1 MARLGP
7 PFRPDGWCRLVTSQC
22 RRAGRTSA
30 GRPGLPANACPG
42 HSAGVIRKHRAR
54 GSRPSCPATSPQRT
68 RRPRRCPGREHLYR
82 GGSYRAGSGLFVGP
96 GQEAPEPAGH
106 RVLVIRGSESRP
118 AELLPDRPGMLQPQP
133 SREEMLRDV
142 LAEHLKRPLHAGR
155 HQSRTKSLSETAP
168 HPPSDTDRG
177 FTARPSGRRRADP
190 PGRVVVQT
198 VTMGSRCPQRATLT
212 PWDGGRPRRRRGRGR
227 PQGHRP
233 SAVHRSLVVCTP
245 CWLSNAPAA
254 ACC

>member
-1 MARLGP
+1 VSTFTGVGRIGQVVGCLSARDRRRRSRSAIASWSSEG
-7 PFRPDGWCRLVTSQC
+7 
-22 RRAGRTSA
+22 RRAGRPS
-30 GRPGLPANACPG
+30 
-42 HSAGVIRKHRAR
+42 S
-54 GSRPSCPATSPQRT
+54 SRQA
-68 RRPRRCPGREHLYR
+68 
-82 GGSYRAGSGLFVGP
+82 
-96 GQEAPEPAGH
+96 
-106 RVLVIRGSESRP
+106 
-118 AELLPDRPGMLQPQP
+118 GMLQPQP

-212 PWDGGRPRRRRGRGR
+212 PWDGRRPRRRRGRGR